1 MAADE
6 SPASPDAYP
15 LAQQAADRLALA
27 LEEVGFD
34 VGVAFP
40 GLRGLLDVSGT
51 PAVYLGSVT
60 SAVSSDLSSFLGD
73 AVRLGATLP
82 LH

>member
-6 SPASPDAYP
+6 SPSVSGAEA
-15 LAQQAADRLALA
+15 LAQRAADRLALA

-40 GLRGLLDVSGT
+40 ELHGLLDESGAPT
-51 PAVYLGSVT
+51 VHLGGIT
-60 SAVSSDLSSFLGD
+60 SAVASDLSGFLSD
-73 AVRLGATLP
+73 AVGLGLTLP
-82 LH
+82 LR

>member
-6 SPASPDAYP
+6 SHAGPEAYA

-51 PAVYLGSVT
+51 PAVYLGSVA
-60 SAVSSDLSSFLGD
+60 SAVSSALSAFLRD
-73 AVRLGATLP
+73 AVRLGARLP
-82 LH
+82 LR